1 MPFFILCLA
10 VTGHPDHDKF
20 EQDLILV
27 TWISNYVEEASNERV
42 DLKPVS
48 FVMKIMAVACQQE
61 SARRLLVSEI
71 KVWKTNSSL

>member
-10 VTGHPDHDKF
+10 VTGDTDPNEF

-42 DLKPVS
+42 ELIPVS
-48 FVMKIMAVACQQE
+48 FVMKIMTVACQQKNT
-61 SARRLLVSEI
+61 RRFLVSDMEI
-71 KVWKTNSSL
+71 